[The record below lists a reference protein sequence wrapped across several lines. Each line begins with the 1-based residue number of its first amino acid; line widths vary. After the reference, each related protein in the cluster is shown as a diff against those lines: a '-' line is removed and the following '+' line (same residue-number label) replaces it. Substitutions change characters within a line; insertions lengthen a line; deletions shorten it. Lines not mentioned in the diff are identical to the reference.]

1 MNTALLYFKAFH
13 LIFIVTWFAGL
24 FYIVRLFI
32 YQTEANDKSEEE
44 KAILIPQFKKMSS
57 RLWYGITY
65 PSMILVVIFG
75 VLLIIEKPTVLKEI
89 AMHWKFGFLT
99 GLIAY
104 HLYTHQIFK
113 QLQND
118 VYKWNSTKLRL
129 WNELATVFLFA
140 IIFTIM
146 VFRYTMN
153 VTVGVVGIFVII
165 GLLVGGV
172 MLYKKIREK
181 KQIDQNPE

>member
-1 MNTALLYFKAFH
+1 MNTTLLYIKAFH

-44 KAILIPQFKKMSS
+44 KTILIPQFKKMSS
-57 RLWYGITY
+57 RLWYGITF
-65 PSMILVVIFG
+65 PSMILTVILG
-75 VLLIIEKPTVLKEI
+75 VSLIIINPSVLGEKSLF
-89 AMHWKFGFLT
+89 MYWKLFFVA
-99 GLIAY
+99 GLVAY
-104 HLYTHQIFK
+104 HLYSHVIFK

-118 VYKWNSTKLRL
+118 HYKWSSMKLRI
-129 WNELATVFLFA
+129 WNEIATVFLFA

-153 VTVGVVGIFVII
+153 VTSGVVGIFVII
-165 GLLVGGV
+165 AILVGGV

-181 KQIDQNPE
+181 KQID